1 MEHVHRFY
9 RLTAD
14 DRSIIEPDRQA
25 WADWITDPAHRAELH
40 VAVDDTQ
47 LSRVSTMFVG
57 FEDDES
63 RQGSEPLVWETRV
76 DRGPLDGLR
85 EKYPNRT
92 QARLGHRL
100 VLTRVREAEQRLNG
114 CSPN

>member
-14 DRSIIEPDRQA
+14 DQPVLELDRQA
-25 WADWITDPAHRAELH
+25 WADWIVDPAHRAALH
-40 VAVDDTQ
+40 VAVNDTP
-47 LSRVSTMFVG
+47 LSRISTMFVG

-63 RQGSEPLVWETRV
+63 QGPEPLVWETRV
-76 DRGPLDGLR
+76 DHGPLDGLR
-85 EKYPNRT
+85 ERYPDRA
-92 QARLGHRL
+92 QAHLGHHL
-100 VLTRVREAEQRLNG
+100 IVTRVREAEQRLNG